1 MLYKIRSCDQC
12 DNMCNSRTRLT
23 KPLSSN
29 ISTTT
34 TTTINNMF
42 SVRNITVCAVA
53 TVLVFCSNIHSLHA
67 NRLRLSLIEGGESA
81 TPIPSAIPPQQQQ
94 QPALPRRRPAPR
106 PSRPGGRRPRPRPG
120 RPLIPE
126 SILCKGSDLTVDI
139 KLKDKGYVQ
148 HQLNCVLDKGPCDK
162 TGLMIKRLAP
172 DVMRGLC
179 PKPCNVCTERQI
191 KRMMATVS
199 RNYPQEW
206 SEMLRS
212 FRRKS

>member
-1 MLYKIRSCDQC
+1 
-12 DNMCNSRTRLT
+12 MCNSRTRLT
-23 KPLSSN
+23 KPLSST
-29 ISTTT
+29 ISTT
-34 TTTINNMF
+34 TTTINNMY
-42 SVRNITVCAVA
+42 SVRNITVCTIA
-53 TVLVFCSNIHSLHA
+53 TVLVFCSNRHSVHA
-67 NRLRLSLIEGGESA
+67 NSLPLSLIEGGES
-81 TPIPSAIPPQQQQ
+81 TPIPSAISPQQQQ
-94 QPALPRRRPAPR
+94 QPALPPRRPVPR
-106 PSRPGGRRPRPRPG
+106 QPRSGRRPRPRPG

-126 SILCKGSDLTVDI
+126 SLLCKGSDVTVDI
-139 KLKDKGYVQ
+139 KLKDKRYVQ
-148 HQLNCVLDKGPCDK
+148 KQLDCVLNKGPCDK

-212 FRRKS
+212 FRQNS